1 MHQEHKGEFF
11 VLPMHPRSPTLFWD
25 RHLLGARHPIG
36 PIRAVSQRALQP
48 PTGGHSRRV
57 CSPTVSSIPET
68 HMYNEQL
75 HDAPTSG
82 AAPDEKHVLIE
93 THRGARPLQRP
104 HAEQSVSLGVRR
116 PHCRG
121 SDCVRVDSPPAQ
133 RAAVSQGPTLQ
144 MAAAAQQ
151 KVTVAGCARSGY
163 ACSFRSRPTIA
174 HPSASHFF
182 ILPLPGQRFLIS
194 ADLVYFT
201 FPFGTTAD
209 LVFHFRNDG

>member
-93 THRGARPLQRP
+93 THRGGQRRSRFSSSWASRRGRAANRGLEAGATAFP
-104 HAEQSVSLGVRR
+104 CGFVSSRLINTKPSPPVPRVLRGQIAPDRDGDCCGSRGRSRVCSACSGRDRLRFRSRR
-116 PHCRG
+116 PHLAREQT
-121 SDCVRVDSPPAQ
+121 VLRERRTFFASP
-133 RAAVSQGPTLQ
+133 
-144 MAAAAQQ
+144 
-151 KVTVAGCARSGY
+151 K
-163 ACSFRSRPTIA
+163 
-174 HPSASHFF
+174 
-182 ILPLPGQRFLIS
+182 
-194 ADLVYFT
+194 
-201 FPFGTTAD
+201 TTDEATK
-209 LVFHFRNDG
+209 H

>member
-93 THRGARPLQRP
+93 THRGGRPLQRP
-104 HAEQSVSLGVRR
+104 HAEVRQPR
-116 PHCRG
+116 
-121 SDCVRVDSPPAQ
+121 DAQTTLRV
-133 RAAVSQGPTLQ
+133 
-144 MAAAAQQ
+144 
-151 KVTVAGCARSGY
+151 
-163 ACSFRSRPTIA
+163 
-174 HPSASHFF
+174 
-182 ILPLPGQRFLIS
+182 
-194 ADLVYFT
+194 VY
-201 FPFGTTAD
+201 G
-209 LVFHFRNDG
+209 